1 MEKNMENKEGE
12 KSLTPAQIEHRT
24 RAEIINQEQP
34 EYDDVEISNNPNAP
48 KSILNPAIMEQYD
61 QAKEPSD
68 EQIKLRDY
76 KQRQMEEFTNNYS
89 ISQVIPSGWTTFFNV
104 INTIF
109 LTLALIIAFFV
120 AFGLLFGLRIGL
132 VPTTSMEPTIPAGSL
147 VVLRPVD
154 SIDNI
159 NRGDIISYQKGS
171 NSYIHR
177 VETITP
183 ASENS
188 EALIVVVG
196 DNPETAG
203 QADYVPF
210 RMVEGKMVLS
220 IPVLGYVFMF
230 IKDNI
235 ILTVAIILTLIIAM
249 LLIRSV
255 VERKHAKQ
263 EIERFLTLKAEYEQ
277 EAERKYME
285 QKRKEDEKAFKEIMR
300 TTYGDEK
307 GTDSI
312 STTYPAN
319 ATEVSSNQTPVIDA
333 NNLVNT
339 YSYDQNGYTN
349 PKNSGENAQNS

>member
-1 MEKNMENKEGE
+1 MENKEGE

-34 EYDDVEISNNPNAP
+34 EFDDVEISNNPDAP
-48 KSILNPAIMEQYD
+48 KSVLNPAIMEQYD

-68 EQIKLRDY
+68 ELIKLRDY

-109 LTLALIIAFFV
+109 LTLALVIAFFV

-147 VVLRPVD
+147 VILRPVD

-159 NRGDIISYQKGS
+159 NKGDIISYQKGS

-177 VETITP
+177 VDTITP
-183 ASENS
+183 ESENS

-230 IKDNI
+230 IRDNV
-235 ILTVAIILTLIIAM
+235 ILTVAVILTLIIAM
-249 LLIRSV
+249 LLIRSI

-285 QKRKEDEKAFKEIMR
+285 QKRKEDDKAFKEIMR
-300 TTYGDEK
+300 TSYGDEQERDNLIATAPEQ
-307 GTDSI
+307 GA
-312 STTYPAN
+312 STPAN
-319 ATEVSSNQTPVIDA
+319 QAPVIDA
-333 NNLVNT
+333 NSLVNT
-339 YSYDQNGYTN
+339 YNYDQNGYQ
-349 PKNSGENAQNS
+349 NSGNSGSNNQNS

>member
-1 MEKNMENKEGE
+1 MENKEGE

-24 RAEIINQEQP
+24 RSELINQEQP
-34 EYDDVEISNNPNAP
+34 TYDDVEISNNPDAP
-48 KSILNPAIMEQYD
+48 KSVLNPAIMEQYD

-68 EQIKLRDY
+68 EQIRLRDY

-89 ISQVIPSGWTTFFNV
+89 ISQVIPSGWTTIFNDV
-104 INTIF
+104 NTIF
-109 LTLALIIAFFV
+109 LTLAHEIAFFV

-132 VPTTSMEPTIPAGSL
+132 VPTKSMEPTIPAGSL

-177 VETITP
+177 VDTITP

-230 IKDNI
+230 IRDNV
-235 ILTVAIILTLIIAM
+235 ILTVAVILTLVIAM
-249 LLIRSV
+249 LLIRSI

-300 TTYGDEK
+300 TSYGEEK
-307 GTDSI
+307 ERDNI
-312 STTYPAN
+312 IATTPENIA
-319 ATEVSSNQTPVIDA
+319 STPVIDA

-339 YSYDQNGYTN
+339 YSYDQNNYTN
-349 PKNSGENAQNS
+349 NGNSGSNNPNS